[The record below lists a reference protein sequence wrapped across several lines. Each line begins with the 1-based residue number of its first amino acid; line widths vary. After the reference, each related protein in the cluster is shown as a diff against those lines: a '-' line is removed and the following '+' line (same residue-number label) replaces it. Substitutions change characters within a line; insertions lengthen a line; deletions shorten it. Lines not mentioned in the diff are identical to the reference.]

1 MISFEF
7 IVGVVIA
14 YLLGSI
20 PSAVIIGKL
29 FYGIDVREHGSKN
42 SGATNTFRVLGK
54 KPGIIVLLIDV
65 FKGYLAVF
73 VVGYL
78 LKSSFAEMSLP
89 DFVWNYSI
97 FGTQIF
103 NYQLTHESFFP
114 VFQISLAVS
123 AVIGHIYP
131 VFAGFRGGK
140 GVATML
146 GILIALQPI
155 AAIISI
161 IVFVIVFYFSRFVSL
176 GSLSGAL
183 LYPFVVRY
191 VINTDS
197 MIYIYF
203 SFFVAILV
211 VYTHRKNIKR
221 LLNGEETKIVLNSVK
236 K

>member
-1 MISFEF
+1 MILFEF
-7 IVGVVIA
+7 IVGVLAA

-20 PSAVIIGKL
+20 PSAVFIGKL
-29 FYGIDVREHGSKN
+29 FYKIDVREHGSKN

-54 KPGIIVLLIDV
+54 KPGLIVLFIDIL
-65 FKGYLAVF
+65 KGYLAVF
-73 VVGYL
+73 IVGYL
-78 LKSSFAEMSLP
+78 FHNAFQSLSLP
-89 DFVWNYSI
+89 DLKWNFSLLGKDI
-97 FGTQIF
+97 FY
-103 NYQLTHESFFP
+103 YQLTNESFFP
-114 VFQISLAVS
+114 VFQISLAIA
-123 AVIGHIYP
+123 AVVGHIYP

-155 AAIISI
+155 AALISI
-161 IVFVIVFYFSRFVSL
+161 IVFVIVFYFSRYVSL
-176 GSLSGAL
+176 GSLTGAL

-191 VINTDS
+191 VINADS

-203 SFFVAILV
+203 SFFVAVLV

-221 LLNGEETKIVLNSVK
+221 LIKGEESKIVLNSVK

>member
-1 MISFEF
+1 MILFDF

-20 PSAVIIGKL
+20 PSAVFIGKV
-29 FYGIDVREHGSKN
+29 FYKIDVREHGSKN

-65 FKGYLAVF
+65 LKGYLAVF
-73 VVGYL
+73 VVGL
-78 LKSSFAEMSLP
+78 IFKFAFESLILP
-89 DFVWNYSI
+89 DIVWNFTL
-97 FGTQIF
+97 FGREF
-103 NYQLTHESFFP
+103 CYPLTNESLFP
-114 VFQISLAVS
+114 VFQIALAIS

-155 AAIISI
+155 AALISI
-161 IVFVIVFYFSRFVSL
+161 VVFVIVFYFSRYVSL
-176 GSLSGAL
+176 GSLTGAL
-183 LYPFVVRY
+183 LYPIVVRY
-191 VINTDS
+191 VINPDS
-197 MIYIYF
+197 MIFIYF

-211 VYTHRKNIKR
+211 FYTHRKNITR
-221 LLNGEETKIVLNSVK
+221 LYKGEETKIILKSVNK
-236 K
+236 